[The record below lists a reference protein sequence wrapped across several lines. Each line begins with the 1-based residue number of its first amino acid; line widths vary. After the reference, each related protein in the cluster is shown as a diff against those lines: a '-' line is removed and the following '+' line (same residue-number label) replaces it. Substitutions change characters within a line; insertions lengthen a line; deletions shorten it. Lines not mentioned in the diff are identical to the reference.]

1 MPYKRINI
9 AWLLAATAM
18 AAAGCGPYPEG
29 SVRQAK
35 ANAEARQASTPVERY
50 KECLKDLP
58 PDDKSRDHCLKLSIG
73 G

>member
-18 AAAGCGPYPEG
+18 AAAASSPHPEG
-29 SVRQAK
+29 SVRH
-35 ANAEARQASTPVERY
+35 ANAEARQASTPVGRY